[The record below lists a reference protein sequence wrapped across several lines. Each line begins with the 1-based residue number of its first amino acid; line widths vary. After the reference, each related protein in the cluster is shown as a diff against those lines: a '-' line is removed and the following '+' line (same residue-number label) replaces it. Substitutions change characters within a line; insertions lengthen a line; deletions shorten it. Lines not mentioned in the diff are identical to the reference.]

1 MFVLGGLVCAT
12 WLSAQDYQ
20 KTAYGIKAAAGGVD
34 VEVQFFTPSVVRVV
48 KSPQGEH
55 FEKKSLAVVASPG
68 EVGVKVGIKDGA
80 IVMDTKVLQVN
91 LDTSTGAFSYR
102 TADGKFLLAEKPV
115 EKPFVPFDDA
125 GDATYNVYQAFKLDA
140 DEAIYGLG
148 QLQNGKMSQRGA
160 MACIGTIIPP
170 RFSRRTR
177 KRPLSGRMW
186 AIAWIIT
193 SCTAAMQ
200 TVW

>member
-1 MFVLGGLVCAT
+1 MCHMAVCPGLP
-12 WLSAQDYQ
+12 

-102 TADGKFLLAEKPV
+102 TADGKLLLAEKPV
-115 EKPFVPFDDA
+115 EKSYSASVIPS
-125 GDATYNVYQAFKLDA
+125 
-140 DEAIYGLG
+140 
-148 QLQNGKMSQRGA
+148 QNRQ
-160 MACIGTIIPP
+160 
-170 RFSRRTR
+170 
-177 KRPLSGRMW
+177 
-186 AIAWIIT
+186 
-193 SCTAAMQ
+193 
-200 TVW
+200 

>member
-48 KSPQGEH
+48 KSPQVEH

-102 TADGKFLLAEKPV
+102 TADG
-115 EKPFVPFDDA
+115 
-125 GDATYNVYQAFKLDA
+125 
-140 DEAIYGLG
+140 
-148 QLQNGKMSQRGA
+148 
-160 MACIGTIIPP
+160 
-170 RFSRRTR
+170 
-177 KRPLSGRMW
+177 LSL
-186 AIAWIIT
+186 IHI
-193 SCTAAMQ
+193 
-200 TVW
+200 

>member
-1 MFVLGGLVCAT
+1 MRKTMFVLGGLVCAT

-102 TADGKFLLAEKPV
+102 TADGKLLPRSRWRSRSF
-115 EKPFVPFDDA
+115 PL
-125 GDATYNVYQAFKLDA
+125 TTQA
-140 DEAIYGLG
+140 
-148 QLQNGKMSQRGA
+148 MPPTT
-160 MACIGTIIPP
+160 CI
-170 RFSRRTR
+170 RLSSSMRTR
-177 KRPLSGRMW
+177 PFTGWDSCKTGKCRKGACGR
-186 AIAWIIT
+186 T
-193 SCTAAMQ
+193 
-200 TVW
+200 

>member
-1 MFVLGGLVCAT
+1 MRKTMFVLGGLVCAT

-55 FEKKSLAVVASPG
+55 FEKKSLAVGGPSPG

-91 LDTSTGAFSYR
+91 LDTSTGAFSTGR
-102 TADGKFLLAEKPV
+102 LMASFCLPKAGGETV
-115 EKPFVPFDDA
+115 RSFDDA
-125 GDATYNVYQAFKLDA
+125 GDATYNVYPGFQARCGRGHLRVGTVAK
-140 DEAIYGLG
+140 
-148 QLQNGKMSQRGA
+148 QGKCRKGA
-160 MACIGTIIPP
+160 CG
-170 RFSRRTR
+170 RT
-177 KRPLSGRMW
+177 
-186 AIAWIIT
+186 
-193 SCTAAMQ
+193 
-200 TVW
+200 

>member
-1 MFVLGGLVCAT
+1 MRKTMFVLGGLVCAT

-148 QLQNGKMSQRGA
+148 QLQNGKMSQRGV
-160 MACIGTIIPP
+160 
-170 RFSRRTR
+170 R
-177 KRPLSGRMW
+177 KNMIQGNVEDRKS
-186 AIAWIIT
+186 
-193 SCTAAMQ
+193 
-200 TVW
+200 VV

>member
-102 TADGKFLLAEKPV
+102 TADGKLLLAEKPV
-115 EKPFVPFDDA
+115 EKSFVPFDDA
-125 GDATYNVYQAFKLDA
+125 GDATYNVYQARGGRGHLRVGTVAKRENVAKGRAEEHDSGERGGCQSLLPVDQRLWLV
-140 DEAIYGLG
+140 LG
-148 QLQNGKMSQRGA
+148 QLFPHAFHG
-160 MACIGTIIPP
+160 
-170 RFSRRTR
+170 
-177 KRPLSGRMW
+177 
-186 AIAWIIT
+186 
-193 SCTAAMQ
+193 
-200 TVW
+200 

>member
-1 MFVLGGLVCAT
+1 MRKTMFVLGGLVCAT

-91 LDTSTGAFSYR
+91 LDTSPVHFPTGRLMASFCLPRSR
-102 TADGKFLLAEKPV
+102 WRSRSFPLT
-115 EKPFVPFDDA
+115 
-125 GDATYNVYQAFKLDA
+125 TQA
-140 DEAIYGLG
+140 
-148 QLQNGKMSQRGA
+148 MPPTT
-160 MACIGTIIPP
+160 CI
-170 RFSRRTR
+170 RLSSSMRTR
-177 KRPLSGRMW
+177 PFTGWDSCKTGKCRKGACGR
-186 AIAWIIT
+186 T
-193 SCTAAMQ
+193 
-200 TVW
+200 

>member
-34 VEVQFFTPSVVRVV
+34 VEVQFFTPSVVRGV

-55 FEKKSLAVVASPG
+55 FEKKSLA
-68 EVGVKVGIKDGA
+68 VKVGIKDGA

-102 TADGKFLLAEKPV
+102 TADGKFLLAEKSV

-125 GDATYNVYQAFKLDA
+125 GDAN
-140 DEAIYGLG
+140 
-148 QLQNGKMSQRGA
+148 
-160 MACIGTIIPP
+160 
-170 RFSRRTR
+170 
-177 KRPLSGRMW
+177 
-186 AIAWIIT
+186 
-193 SCTAAMQ
+193 
-200 TVW
+200 